1 MMIATKMTRTPPSIR
16 RKSNTRGPSSSG
28 RGRPGRQRLDEQAGP
43 GGADHGDRAPGG
55 DVDRGRRTELVGL
68 ALGLDEDAPE
78 PAGRDADRDGRLSAD
93 QGRGRERIRAFG
105 SSESGEH
112 HVDDREADRPADRAD
127 EPRLRSVDAEDL
139 RREQSADAEH
149 RHEPEQERHE
159 RHAADVE
166 AEMERVEN
174 STEDVVDDDGDEQQ
188 PAADQRADDEHQVV
202 DRDGDHPPRCLLPLA
217 RSGDPWREAY
227 DDRAGRSADQS
238 LGPNRMESHDSS
250 GVSRSTAAPRR
261 TDADP
266 GAPSTGTGTDGSSVN
281 GIS

>member
-93 QGRGRERIRAFG
+93 QRAG
-105 SSESGEH
+105 
-112 HVDDREADRPADRAD
+112 
-127 EPRLRSVDAEDL
+127 
-139 RREQSADAEH
+139 
-149 RHEPEQERHE
+149 
-159 RHAADVE
+159 
-166 AEMERVEN
+166 
-174 STEDVVDDDGDEQQ
+174 
-188 PAADQRADDEHQVV
+188 DEHQVV

-227 DDRAGRSADQS
+227 DDRTAGRSADQS

-266 GAPSTGTGTDGSSVN
+266 GAPSTGAGTDGSSVN
-281 GIS
+281 GISLALPNR